1 MIVWW
6 VLWRRD
12 IWNSNANVAMSCCG
26 KRPLERIRSSHGTR
40 KGARISRASAKS
52 GLRPPTQDQHFVI
65 QRGRPSAARLSEM
78 IAVIKERFRIC
89 SFCKRSTAT
98 LLREHIWRCCI
109 KNGNSCYTS
118 IYIYIYVYEHFD
130 CFYHLWENQE
140 NHTKCK
146 PNDNKNSTRND
157 IWVFTQYLKVVLLIR
172 MRLAARAPPP
182 PY

>member
-1 MIVWW
+1 
-6 VLWRRD
+6 
-12 IWNSNANVAMSCCG
+12 MSCCG

-89 SFCKRSTAT
+89 SFCKRFTAT
-98 LLREHIWRCCI
+98 LLREQIWRCCI

-118 IYIYIYVYEHFD
+118 IYIYIY
-130 CFYHLWENQE
+130 
-140 NHTKCK
+140 T
-146 PNDNKNSTRND
+146 S
-157 IWVFTQYLKVVLLIR
+157 ISIVFTIYEKIKKITQNASQMTTKMAPGTTFGLLLSI
-172 MRLAARAPPP
+172 
-182 PY
+182 

>member
-12 IWNSNANVAMSCCG
+12 SWNSNANVAMSCCG

-98 LLREHIWRCCI
+98 LLREHVGVALKTVIHV
-109 KNGNSCYTS
+109 TPQ
-118 IYIYIYVYEHFD
+118 YIYIYVYEHFD

-146 PNDNKNSTRND
+146 PNDNKNSTGND
-157 IWVFTQYLKVVLLIR
+157 ILAFTQYLKVVLLIR
-172 MRLAARAPPP
+172 MRPAARAPPP